1 MTVKKVVVIGPES
14 TGKSSL
20 CAILAEHFSSSWCPE
35 YAREYLTKNG
45 KDYVYADLLTIA
57 KEQLSQEDQKTSE
70 LLNSNKNPVL
80 FVDTDMYVMK
90 VWCEYV
96 FHQCHHFILEQ
107 ICERKYDLY
116 LLCDVDLPW
125 VQDNLREYPED
136 GPRKELFQIY
146 KDLLVN
152 QPVPWVIIKGGFEE
166 REKTAIEAVNH
177 LLNQ

>member
-20 CAILAEHFSSSWCPE
+20 CALLATHFRSSWCPE
-35 YAREYLTKNG
+35 YAREYLTTHG
-45 KDYVYADLLTIA
+45 KDYQFADLLKIA
-57 KEQLSQEDQKTSE
+57 KSQLILEDRYINE
-70 LLNSNKNPVL
+70 LAASKKNPVL

-96 FHQCHHFILEQ
+96 FQQCHQFILEQ

-125 VQDNLREYPED
+125 VQDALREYPDD

-152 QPVPWVIIKGGFEE
+152 QSVPWVVINGSYEA
-166 REKTAIEAVNH
+166 RESIAIDAVSR
-177 LLNQ
+177 LLHQ

>member
-1 MTVKKVVVIGPES
+1 MTVKRVVVIGPES

-20 CAILAEHFSSSWCPE
+20 CAMLAEQFESSWCPE
-35 YAREYLTKNG
+35 YAREYLTVNG
-45 KDYVYADLLTIA
+45 KSYQYADLLKIA
-57 KEQLSQEDQKTSE
+57 QEQLKLEDRYANE
-70 LLNSNKNPVL
+70 LIESKKNPVL

-90 VWCEYV
+90 VWSEYV

-107 ICERKYDLY
+107 ICERKYDLF

-125 VQDNLREYPED
+125 VQDDLREYPED

-152 QPVPWVIIKGGFEE
+152 QSVPWVVIKGDYEE
-166 REKTAIEAVNH
+166 REKTAIEAVKK
-177 LLNQ
+177 LLDQ